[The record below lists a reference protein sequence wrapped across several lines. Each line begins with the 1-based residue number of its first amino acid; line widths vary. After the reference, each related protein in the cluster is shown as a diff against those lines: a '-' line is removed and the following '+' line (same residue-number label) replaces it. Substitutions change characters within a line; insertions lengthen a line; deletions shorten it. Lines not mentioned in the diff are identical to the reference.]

1 MSMFYGYYHLT
12 LRTLGD
18 GFLQAGDEKI
28 KSLYPII
35 DTV

>member
-12 LRTLGD
+12 LRVFGD
-18 GFLQAGDEKI
+18 SFTQAGDEKI